1 MGQIYKRIG
10 RIKSFCGKLHGKYF
24 VIFIRKYQY
33 QNQIIMSH
41 HNFNFVV
48 CNNKCGEKY

>member
-33 QNQIIMSH
+33 ENQIYHIIILIL
-41 HNFNFVV
+41 
-48 CNNKCGEKY
+48 